1 MCGAVDKCF
10 CLFFSQAAL
19 PYFLS
24 ETGICVQSGKHTLA
38 ESSQDDLYCLQVSN
52 QCTSDF
58 RKMCLTDK
66 KCVDQIK
73 LEGSKRQPRIRI
85 ARTHQY
91 EYRPLEW
98 WWSGSCCC
106 ADESEI
112 SLRKLRWSLTQCSVV
127 AVQETVIT
135 HTTPQWMWPNSL
147 NSEVNNSH
155 VKTDF
160 DLKHPSNKNHN
171 QQKVVNWEA
180 FYIMFCW
187 NK

>member
-1 MCGAVDKCF
+1 MSDIHENYPQNAKITLLGPTKCRDLRAFLGVKSGLTILVRVKDLTFCNSDQECGAVDKCF

-91 EYRPLEW
+91 EYRPLE
-98 WWSGSCCC
+98 
-106 ADESEI
+106 
-112 SLRKLRWSLTQCSVV
+112 
-127 AVQETVIT
+127 
-135 HTTPQWMWPNSL
+135 
-147 NSEVNNSH
+147 
-155 VKTDF
+155 
-160 DLKHPSNKNHN
+160 
-171 QQKVVNWEA
+171 
-180 FYIMFCW
+180 
-187 NK
+187 